1 MGRRKTE
8 GSSPYA
14 YLRAVS
20 NLLFVGRL
28 HPDDLNIVSTIIS
41 LAHSLKL
48 DVIAEGVETGDQAK
62 LLKSLKCGKM
72 QGYLFSPAVM
82 AEQIDQFLREKKSL
96 AV

>member
-1 MGRRKTE
+1 M
-8 GSSPYA
+8 
-14 YLRAVS
+14 
-20 NLLFVGRL
+20 FVGRL

-72 QGYLFSPAVM
+72 QGYLFSPAVT
-82 AEQIDQFLREKKSL
+82 AEQIHLLLREKKPL
-96 AV
+96 VV